1 MPELSLSSIGT
12 VQIHAQILWHWLFF
26 FFFQTSVSLQK
37 SKGFFDYLS
46 KLYLYMT
53 CFQKEKESYK
63 VHCQMWKSGCTKY

>member
-12 VQIHAQILWHWLFF
+12 VQIHAQILWHC

-37 SKGFFDYLS
+37 SKGFFDLS
-46 KLYLYMT
+46 KLYLYVT